1 MEEREYIEL
10 LELQTRIKEGVAE
23 AFPGRYWVKAEI
35 ASWSP
40 RSNGHC
46 YLSLTQSRGG
56 KPIAESRA
64 MIWKWNYTRLTHYFE
79 EATGEK
85 LRPGITVLVKVQVAF
100 SELYGMSLY
109 IEDIDAAFTL
119 GAQALERKRAIERL
133 EKSGH
138 MEMQKE
144 LAIPDIPQRLAVITS
159 KTAAGY
165 QDFRNH
171 LLQNPEGYAF
181 SLDLYEALMQGEQ
194 APSSIMAAIL
204 EASEKGYDAILILRG
219 GGSETDLQCFDSYEL
234 GVVIA
239 ECPIPVVTAIGHDKD
254 VHIADMVAHASV
266 KTPTALADLFLDAM
280 MAQDEALD
288 SVQARIGQGISQV
301 LMSGQRRLDAVSG
314 RIRVG
319 LVRSYSGA
327 VQQKDSA
334 AARIRV
340 GLSRSYSAAVQKRD
354 SAAARIRV
362 GLARSYS
369 SAVQKRDSAASRIRI
384 GLSRKF
390 SDAQGAVQFASGRI
404 SKGLGGKFAVA
415 QRLVDG
421 LLHRVKFAATSKHGA
436 AFSDLALKEALING
450 SDPRKILG
458 LGYVLVTG
466 KDNKVLKT
474 VDRVAVGDR
483 IGVRFSD
490 GSLTAKVDEIYSDKI
505 DNTKTN
511 IA

>member
-301 LMSGQRRLDAVSG
+301 LMSGQRRLDAASG

-327 VQQKDSA
+327 ARQMDSA
-334 AARIRV
+334 AA
-340 GLSRSYSAAVQKRD
+340 AVR
-354 SAAARIRV
+354 
-362 GLARSYS
+362 L
-369 SAVQKRDSAASRIRI
+369 

-390 SDAQGAVQFASGRI
+390 SEVQGAVQLASGRI

-466 KDNKVLKT
+466 RDNKVLKT

>member
-1 MEEREYIEL
+1 MDERDYIDL

-35 ASWSP
+35 SSWSP

-64 MIWKWNYTRLTHYFE
+64 MIWKWHYPQLTRYFE

-119 GAQALERKRAIERL
+119 GEQALERKRAIERL
-133 EKSGH
+133 QKEGY
-138 MEMQKE
+138 MEMQRE
-144 LAIPDIPQRLAVITS
+144 LAIPDIPQKLAVITS

-194 APSSIMAAIL
+194 APSSIIGALL
-204 EASEKGYDAILILRG
+204 EAGERDYDAILILRG

-234 GVVIA
+234 GVAIA
-239 ECPIPVVTAIGHDKD
+239 ECPVPVVTAIGHDKD
-254 VHIADMVAHASV
+254 VHIADMVAHTSV
-266 KTPTALADLFLDAM
+266 KTPTALADLFLEAM
-280 MAQDEALD
+280 MARDEALD
-288 SVQARIGQGISQV
+288 AIQGRIGQGISR
-301 LMSGQRRLDAVSG
+301 LLNSYEKRLDT
-314 RIRVG
+314 
-319 LVRSYSGA
+319 
-327 VQQKDSA
+327 A
-334 AARIRV
+334 AAAVRL
-340 GLSRSYSAAVQKRD
+340 GLNRKLSDVQSSVQRASAHISRGLTGKYAAV
-354 SAAARIRV
+354 V
-362 GLARSYS
+362 
-369 SAVQKRDSAASRIRI
+369 
-384 GLSRKF
+384 
-390 SDAQGAVQFASGRI
+390 
-404 SKGLGGKFAVA
+404 
-415 QRLVDG
+415 RLVDG
-421 LLHRVKFAATSKHGA
+421 LLHRVKFAATAKYSSA
-436 AFSDLALKEALING
+436 YSELALKEALING

-505 DNTKTN
+505 DNAKTN